1 MKIRWKRWAA
11 VVAGLL
17 AVYTVAGFWL
27 LPLLVRTQAP
37 KFAQAEFARQASIG
51 KLRFNPYTLRL
62 EAQDLRLEEADG
74 APLLAI
80 GNLVVALQWR
90 SLVRR
95 AWSFEEIRVTAPRA
109 NLVIAQD
116 GRFNLA
122 ELLATLE
129 RRKPHPASAD
139 SALPGIVI
147 ERAVLEQG
155 EVDLHDRRAGYAN
168 RFSAIEFALS
178 HFSTL
183 PEQNDFHTF
192 SADLAGGGKL
202 RWRGSASLNPVRASG
217 ELTLDE
223 VSLPELAVYLKS
235 YTRARVAAGRLSST
249 LPYTFSYGNGKFEA
263 RLAGAALRLRDLALA
278 REGASDSFAAL
289 TRLELGGIEA
299 DLVRREVTVGE
310 MRADGGKLSI
320 RRDDKGEL
328 DIANLMVAQTGAAA
342 AGPRAEVAVND
353 WTLLV
358 RQLVL
363 DQVGL
368 NFLDETV
375 SPPLQLSAE
384 KAQLQLQLSAAQTGP
399 RLQVHANN
407 ASFSLTGLA
416 VTSAGQTPLKLARL
430 GFSGATLDLAARR
443 VAAGRVFAEGGQL
456 QLTRDRGGKINL
468 LALLPRAPRA
478 SATPVAANGK
488 PWSALAERV
497 ELSRFS
503 AQLQDQESG
512 IKLSV
517 ADAAATLQGAGSDL
531 GQPLRFTAGVTLREG
546 GQLSAQGSVV
556 PASGMVQADVRLSQL
571 ALAPWQPLLAR
582 YLHLKLAGGSV
593 SAQGR
598 LSTGDG
604 RTAKAPAL
612 SYVGGLDVTG
622 LALKDSD
629 GDPFAAWKNLSAT
642 GVSASLSPNRLDIQ
656 DLRIAQPQAILIIE
670 DDRSFNAA
678 RLLVRPTGGAAKTP
692 VVATATP
699 TPDAE
704 AAFPVRVRRLRVQD
718 GKLDFTDLSLRPQ
731 FGAKIYALNG
741 VVNGLSSNRQ
751 SRSQIELDGRVD
763 EFGLARIR
771 GQLNPFA
778 PRNNTDLNLVFR
790 NVDLVPASPY
800 AMKFAGYRIAGGKI
814 SLDLQYQVRNDQLQ
828 GTNQVVIDQ
837 LTLGERVDSPDAL
850 KLPLEL
856 AIALLKDRN
865 GRIDLGLPV
874 SGNLSDPQFSYG
886 AVIWKALGS
895 LLTRIVTA
903 PFRALGGLLAGGGA
917 GGGERLEAIV
927 FEPGSDGL
935 APPEREK
942 LKQVAQLLDQ
952 RDQLKLT
959 VPGQYS
965 EAADGAALRSRALRL
980 EVAQRAGIK
989 LQPGEAPG
997 PLDAG
1002 DRAVRRALREL
1013 YAQRFG
1019 QEDLERQRQAAERA
1033 PVAAAD
1039 TGGRP
1044 DLAMGAPPA
1053 AVPLWQ
1059 RVGRMI
1065 EGEPRVGDNAA
1076 FYRKLQERLEQQQP
1090 LPPDALTR
1098 LGAQRAQAIVAA
1110 LQEAGVAPGRAA
1122 TAPPEKLASDAGKPV
1137 PLKLGL
1143 AAR

>member
-11 VVAGLL
+11 GVAGLL
-17 AVYTVAGFWL
+17 AAYTLAGFWL
-27 LPLLVRTQAP
+27 LPLLVQKQVP
-37 KFAQAEFARQASIG
+37 KFAQAELARQASIG

-62 EAQDLRLEEADG
+62 EAQDLRLAEADG

-80 GNLVVALQWR
+80 GKLVVALQWR

-95 AWSFEEIRVTAPRA
+95 AWSFDEIHVTAPRA
-109 NLVIAQD
+109 SLLIAQD

-129 RRKPHPASAD
+129 RRRPHPASAD
-139 SALPGIVI
+139 TGLPSVVI

-155 EVDLHDRRAGYAN
+155 EVDLQDRRAGYAN

-178 HFSTL
+178 YFSTL

-192 SADLAGGGKL
+192 SAELAGGGKL

-217 ELTLDE
+217 ELTLDN

-278 REGASDSFAAL
+278 REGATDSFAAL
-289 TRLELGGIEA
+289 TGLELADINA
-299 DLVRREVTVGE
+299 DLVRREVTLGE
-310 MRADGGKLSI
+310 MRADGGKLAI
-320 RRDDKGEL
+320 RRDDRGEL
-328 DIANLMVAQTGAAA
+328 DIGNLMVATAGAAA
-342 AGPRAEVAVND
+342 SEPRAAVTVND
-353 WTLLV
+353 WTLKV
-358 RQLVL
+358 RQLTL
-363 DQVGL
+363 DQVAL
-368 NFLDETV
+368 SVVDETV
-375 SPPLQLSAE
+375 SPPLQLNAE

-399 RLQVHANN
+399 RLQVQANN
-407 ASFSLTGLA
+407 ASFSLAGLT
-416 VTSAGQTPLKLARL
+416 VGSAGQTPLKLARL
-430 GFSGATLDLAARR
+430 GFSGATLDLGARR

-468 LALLPRAPRA
+468 LALLPRPAQRA
-478 SATPVAANGK
+478 SAGPDAADGK
-488 PWSALAERV
+488 PWTALAERV

-512 IKLSV
+512 VKLTV
-517 ADAAATLQGAGSDL
+517 ADASATLHGAGSDL
-531 GQPLRFTAGVTLREG
+531 AQPLRFSGGLTLREG

-571 ALAPWQPLLAR
+571 ALAPWQPLLGR

-598 LSTGDG
+598 LSTGG
-604 RTAKAPAL
+604 GAAKVPAL
-612 SYVGGLDVTG
+612 RYVGGLDIAG
-622 LALKDSD
+622 LTLKDGE
-629 GDPFAAWKNLSAT
+629 GDPFAAWKSLSAS
-642 GVSASLSPNRLDIQ
+642 GISASLSPNRLDIQ
-656 DLRIAQPQAILIIE
+656 DLRVIEPQAILIIE

-678 RLLVRPTGGAAKTP
+678 RLLVRPPGGAAQP
-692 VVATATP
+692 PAVAAATP
-699 TPDAE
+699 PDAE
-704 AAFPVRVRRLRVQD
+704 AAFPVRVRRLRVQE

-731 FGAKIYALNG
+731 FAAKIYALNG
-741 VVNGLSSNRQ
+741 VVSGLSSNRE

-837 LTLGERVDSPDAL
+837 LILGERVDSPDAL

-895 LLTRIVTA
+895 LLTRIVAA
-903 PFRALGGLLAGGGA
+903 PFRALGSLLAGG

-935 APPEREK
+935 SPPEREK

-980 EVAQRAGIK
+980 EVARRAGMK
-989 LQPGEAPG
+989 LEPGEAPG

-1013 YAQRFG
+1013 YVQRFG
-1019 QEDLERQRQAAERA
+1019 QDELERQRQAAERA

-1039 TGGRP
+1039 AGGRP
-1044 DLAMGAPPA
+1044 DMAMGAAPA

-1065 EGEPRVGDNAA
+1065 EGEPRVGDNGA

-1090 LPPDALTR
+1090 LPADALTR
-1098 LGAQRAQAIVAA
+1098 LGAQRAQVIVAA
-1110 LQEAGVAPGRAA
+1110 LEEAGVAPGRAA
-1122 TAPPEKLASDAGKPV
+1122 AAAPKKLVSDAGKPV
-1137 PLKLGL
+1137 PVKLGL